1 MCGFVA
7 ARARRLVAARFLSIA
22 APRSTG
28 AIAYERAITT
38 QLGFSSIEH
47 HLMFDLAMGHRARDD
62 IRGVVSRNRKV

>member
-7 ARARRLVAARFLSIA
+7 ARARRLVAARVPLDCG
-22 APRSTG
+22 G
-28 AIAYERAITT
+28 AIDRAITYERAITR

-62 IRGVVSRNRKV
+62 IRGAVSRNRKV